1 MEIILIYACLVC
13 LAVDA
18 IDPSWYI
25 SGYRNAFKVLPLNLS
40 NTNIIL
46 SSPHA
51 GSEMPDDV
59 PDRTIGG
66 CRRSN
71 SSACTFD
78 YIDSCCNGQRCTTT
92 TVQDFASFDPFTEQV
107 VEELYRAYNLI
118 PSVVVAGWNRKKIDF
133 NREVNEATF
142 HHPETIKAYRGYH
155 QYLEEAVRRVERRFN
170 GKGLLLDIHQHGQG
184 K

>member
-1 MEIILIYACLVC
+1 MKVVLIYVC
-13 LAVDA
+13 LASIAIDA
-18 IDPSWYI
+18 IDPTWYI
-25 SGYRNAFKVLPLNLS
+25 YGYRDSFKVLPLNLS

-66 CRRSN
+66 CRRLN
-71 SSACTFD
+71 SSVCTFD
-78 YIDSCCNGQRCTTT
+78 YVDSCLNGQRCIST
-92 TVQDFASFDPFTEQV
+92 TVQDFACFDPFTEQV
-107 VEELYRAYNLI
+107 AEELYRTYNLI
-118 PSVVVAGWNRKKIDF
+118 PLVVVAGWNRKKIDF

-142 HHPETIKAYRGYH
+142 NHPEAIKAYRGYH
-155 QYLEEAVRRVERRFN
+155 KYLKKAVRRIERRFN
-170 GKGLLLDIHQHGQG
+170 GKGLLLDIHQHAQG